1 MLSRLIGYEMK
12 AFGRILLPIYAAIV
26 VAAVLLGIDFRFFP
40 NSAGSAGTIA
50 LTVIL
55 GVLAAAVSIVTVL
68 LLVIRFYNNLLGREG
83 YLMFSIPTGT
93 GNLIWAKVISSVIW
107 SIFSVIISAVV
118 MAPFLIAADYSGE
131 TEKIGVGQMMS
142 GFFKAIEP
150 YKMNILL
157 GILLVIALAV
167 FAITRLYASMAI
179 GQLWTEHRILGSV
192 LAFIATGI
200 LETVLVLSSGNG
212 LFTVVGNQNLE
223 SALDAAKYESIFL
236 AVTAAGIAV
245 YGAVT
250 WLILDRKL
258 NLE

>member
-1 MLSRLIGYEMK
+1 
-12 AFGRILLPIYAAIV
+12 
-26 VAAVLLGIDFRFFP
+26 
-40 NSAGSAGTIA
+40 
-50 LTVIL
+50 
-55 GVLAAAVSIVTVL
+55 
-68 LLVIRFYNNLLGREG
+68 
-83 YLMFSIPTGT
+83 
-93 GNLIWAKVISSVIW
+93 
-107 SIFSVIISAVV
+107 
-118 MAPFLIAADYSGE
+118 
-131 TEKIGVGQMMS
+131 
-142 GFFKAIEP
+142 
-150 YKMNILL
+150 MNILL